1 MMAPSASNPK
11 PPVPATA
18 PNGRLPDDVPGYG
31 CTIDELMVVTLSR
44 MMDDDTRAFNGA
56 VSFIPVCAYLLARRT
71 HAPELVW
78 AASSIAIDA
87 NPDQIPESTLSDA
100 LWDKAT
106 MLSNSPFDFWAFA
119 QGARYNT
126 FAFRG
131 AQMDRYGNV
140 NNTVI
145 GPYATPKVRLPGGGG
160 MADLGCMI
168 PRIFLWSTT
177 HDRRTFVE
185 HLDFRSGIGWGD
197 GGDHRQRLGLPGG
210 PQACVTNLCV
220 FDFPG
225 PTHAMAVRSLHP
237 GVTADQVRQATGF
250 EVGFPDGAVPV
261 TAMPTADELRIL
273 REEVD
278 PTGARRREFN

>member
-1 MMAPSASNPK
+1 M
-11 PPVPATA
+11 PAT
-18 PNGRLPDDVPGYG
+18 PPEVPGYG
-31 CTIDELMVVTLSR
+31 CTIDDLMVVTLSR
-44 MMDDDTRAFNGA
+44 LMRDDTRAFNGA

-87 NPDQIPESTLSDA
+87 DPPRIPESTLSDA
-100 LWDKAT
+100 LWGNAS
-106 MLSNSPFDFWAFA
+106 MLSNSPFDFWALA

-145 GPYATPKVRLPGGGG
+145 GPYDKPKVRLPGGGG

-168 PRIFLWSTT
+168 PRIYLWSTT
-177 HDRRTFVE
+177 HDPRTFVE
-185 HLDFRSGIGWGD
+185 RLDFRSGVGWGD

-220 FDFPG
+220 FDFEPQSK
-225 PTHAMAVRSLHP
+225 AMRVASLHP
-237 GVTADQVRQATGF
+237 GVQLADVVAATGF
-250 EVGFPDGAVPV
+250 EVLVPDGDLPV
-261 TAMPTADELRIL
+261 TARPSAEELRLLREDIDPTA
-273 REEVD
+273 
-278 PTGARRREFN
+278 ARRRELA